1 MKFEEFQRILNFSK
15 DRNKEIESQ
24 KELTKMF
31 EELNIESFGDEK

>member
-24 KELTKMF
+24 KELSKMF
-31 EELNIESFGDEK
+31 QELKIEDYKND